1 MICEEC
7 KRQAQGLTVLD
18 APQLF
23 EAGLE
28 DDCYKVIAVLA
39 DKETRINRIMKR
51 DNIDREAALL
61 RISAQYDDDFF
72 IDNCDYVIYNN
83 DGENP
88 LTQTENILEVIL

>member
-1 MICEEC
+1 
-7 KRQAQGLTVLD
+7 
-18 APQLF
+18 
-23 EAGLE
+23 
-28 DDCYKVIAVLA
+28 
-39 DKETRINRIMKR
+39 MKR

-83 DGENP
+83 GGENP